1 MEVPTSK
8 AGLNATQKFP
18 FNRPPYCV
26 TFRFLFCCSS
36 NTLLIRGN
44 SLGSTNSTQLQA
56 RLNNAFGRQLNEEY
70 IGYKHIIIFIWKGFL
85 SWLIWRYLQVR
96 WTWTLPLKFPFNRHP
111 YYLTFDFL
119 FCCSS
124 NTLLIRR
131 NSLGSTKST
140 QLQARLN
147 NAFGRQLT
155 EEYIGYKHN
164 IIFIWKGFLSWL
176 IWRYLQVRRT

>member
-1 MEVPTSK
+1 MLP
-8 AGLNATQKFP
+8 QKFP
-18 FNRPPYCV
+18 FNRHPYCV
-26 TFRFLFCCSS
+26 SFRFLFCCSS

-44 SLGSTNSTQLQA
+44 SLDSTDSTQLQA
-56 RLNNAFGRQLNEEY
+56 RLNNAFERQLTEEY
-70 IGYKHIIIFIWKGFL
+70 IGYKHNIIFIWKGFL

-96 WTWTLPLKFPFNRHP
+96 RTWMLPQKFPFNRHHI
-111 YYLTFDFL
+111 LRAFLFL

-155 EEYIGYKHN
+155 EEYIGYKN
-164 IIFIWKGFLSWL
+164 TILYSFEREFWAESYEGTYK
-176 IWRYLQVRRT
+176 